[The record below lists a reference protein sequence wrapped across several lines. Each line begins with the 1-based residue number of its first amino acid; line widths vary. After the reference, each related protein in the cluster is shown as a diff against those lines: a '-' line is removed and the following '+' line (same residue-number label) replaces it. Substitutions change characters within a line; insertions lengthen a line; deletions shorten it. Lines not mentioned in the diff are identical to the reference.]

1 MADADS
7 AAARSAEG
15 HFRAG
20 RLDDALAAQTD
31 AVKKAPA
38 DVAARL
44 FLFELYCFAGD
55 LERAGR
61 SLNTLETLKSDL
73 ALACAAYRGCLA
85 AEAERRACFTAG
97 TAPKID
103 DAHRP
108 ALRNRLDA
116 LAALCGDDPA
126 AAVPLLAP
134 PPPRPA
140 TLHAS
145 ADGDAGDRDG
155 GATLA
160 ESAED
165 LRDADD
171 LLAPV
176 LEFYEGPHYR
186 WAPWSALAKVEFKPV
201 DKPRAVLFRGA
212 TLRFADG
219 TDRYGF
225 VPGLYPNSHEADDDD
240 VRLGRT
246 TSFVGFP
253 PDPETGDLGPAFGV
267 GGRLLRVAP
276 AGGGDPEE
284 RPLAGIAELVF
295 PPPAD

>member
-1 MADADS
+1 MADS
-7 AAARSAEG
+7 AEDL
-15 HFRAG
+15 FRAG
-20 RLDDALAAQTD
+20 RLGDAVAAATD

-38 DVAARL
+38 DVGLRL
-44 FLFELYCFAGD
+44 FLFELHAFAGD

-61 SLNTLETLKSDL
+61 TLNTLESLKSDL

-85 AEAERRACFTAG
+85 AEAERRACWTAG
-97 TAPKID
+97 TAPKLD

-108 ALRNRLDA
+108 ALQNRLDA

-126 AAVPLLAP
+126 DAVPLLSP

-140 TLHAS
+140 TLHAH
-145 ADGDAGDRDG
+145 AEPTGDRPG
-155 GATLA
+155 GELA
-160 ESAED
+160 ESVDD

-186 WAPWSALAKVEFKPV
+186 WVPWAALSKVELKPV
-201 DKPRAVLFRGA
+201 DRPRAVLFRGA
-212 TLRFADG
+212 TLTFADG

-225 VPGLYPNSHEADDDD
+225 VPGLYPNSHEADDDAL
-240 VRLGRT
+240 RLGRT

-253 PDPETGDLGPAFGV
+253 PDPATGADGPAFGV
-267 GGRLLRVAP
+267 GGRLLRVTP
-276 AGGGDPEE
+276 AGGADAEE
-284 RPLAGIAELVF
+284 RPLAGVSALALA
-295 PPPAD
+295 PPAG